1 MKDWNDNQSVWNSN
15 LKIWRLVGILVLISC
30 AYWIVSYDYTAP
42 PKSSIRIAGMKPI
55 DANIKAWANYWVTGD
70 DCQAYSYDM
79 FGRKAYRGG
88 KRTEHFTQNYANKLN
103 RYDLRIPYQ
112 TYIDSQNCIIE
123 LRDITVEAY
132 NEFDTVGF
140 AQLRIYQAGSEYYNK
155 PIALNSKIEAKNC
168 RARYYEDLGEWSSG
182 LACSF
187 SVNDTIL
194 NNKTDLVVFN
204 SYQVYFDFPLF
215 NDDTVIHYD
224 ILAGE
229 NYRSEPLDPATG
241 K

>member
-1 MKDWNDNQSVWNSN
+1 MKDWNDNQKVWSGN
-15 LKIWRLVGILVLISC
+15 LRIWRFVGIAVLISC

-88 KRTEHFTQNYANKLN
+88 KRTERFTQNYADESN
-103 RYDLRIPYQ
+103 RYELRIPYQ
-112 TYIDSQNCIIE
+112 TYIDSQHCIVE
-123 LRDITVEAY
+123 LRDISVEAY

-140 AQLRIYQAGSEYYNK
+140 AQLRIYQAGTEYYNK
-155 PIALNSKIEAKNC
+155 PIALNSKIKAKNC

-187 SVNDTIL
+187 YVNDAIL

-204 SYQVYFDFPLF
+204 SYQVYFDFSQF

-229 NYRSEPLDPATG
+229 NYRSDPLDPQTG

>member
-1 MKDWNDNQSVWNSN
+1 MKDWNDNQKVWSGN
-15 LKIWRLVGILVLISC
+15 LRIWRFVGIAVLISC

-88 KRTEHFTQNYANKLN
+88 KRTERFTQNYADESN
-103 RYDLRIPYQ
+103 RYELRIPYQ

-140 AQLRIYQAGSEYYNK
+140 AQLRIYQAGTEYYNK
-155 PIALNSKIEAKNC
+155 SVNLNSKVEARDCNSFIRQWKDNTWSGG
-168 RARYYEDLGEWSSG
+168 LG
-182 LACSF
+182 CSF
-187 SVNDTIL
+187 YINE
-194 NNKTDLVVFN
+194 NKTSLEPEYNTERVH
-204 SYQVYFDFPLF
+204 FDFSQF

-224 ILAGE
+224 ILVGE
-229 NYRSEPLDPATG
+229 NYRSEPLDPQTG

>member
-15 LKIWRLVGILVLISC
+15 LKIWRLIGILVLISC

-140 AQLRIYQAGSEYYNK
+140 AQLRVYQAGNDYDNK
-155 PIALNSKIEAKNC
+155 PIDVNSKIEAKDC
-168 RARYYEDLGEWSSG
+168 
-182 LACSF
+182 
-187 SVNDTIL
+187 
-194 NNKTDLVVFN
+194 N
-204 SYQVYFDFPLF
+204 SEVYRSLRTVWAGAVGCYFYFDDKVISKKPEYNAERVHFDFSQF
-215 NDDTVIHYD
+215 NDDTIIHYD